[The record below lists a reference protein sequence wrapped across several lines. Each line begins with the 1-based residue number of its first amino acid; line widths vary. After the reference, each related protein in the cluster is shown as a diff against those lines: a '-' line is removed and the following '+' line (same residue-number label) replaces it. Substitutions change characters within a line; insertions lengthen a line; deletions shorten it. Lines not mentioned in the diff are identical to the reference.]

1 MSVSMYRAS
10 IPVFIRG
17 LEVLVSLI
25 DKAEAHAQE
34 KGLADT
40 DITAARLID
49 DMLPF
54 TGQIQRASDTSKL
67 SAVRLSGVEAPS
79 FDDTETTFA
88 QLRERL
94 TNTLSYLKSI
104 DKSTLEGS
112 EAREITLKQRA
123 GELKFNG
130 SDYLFLFA
138 LPNFYFHV
146 VTAYDILRHLGV
158 QVGKL
163 DYLGALNAA

>member
-10 IPVFIRG
+10 VPVFIRG
-17 LEVLVSLI
+17 LDVLVSLI
-25 DKAEAHAQE
+25 NKAEAHAKE
-34 KGLADT
+34 KGIAET
-40 DITAARLID
+40 DVTAARLFD

-88 QLRERL
+88 ELRERL
-94 TNTLSYLKSI
+94 TNTLLYLKSI
-104 DKSTLEGS
+104 DETTLEGS
-112 EAREITLKQRA
+112 ETREVTLKQRA
-123 GELKFNG
+123 GELTFSG

-138 LPNFYFHV
+138 LPNFYFHI

-158 QVGKL
+158 PVGKL
-163 DYLGALNAA
+163 DYLGALQKA

>member
-17 LEVLVSLI
+17 LDVLVSLI
-25 DKAEAHAQE
+25 AKAETHAEE
-34 KGLADT
+34 KGLGDT
-40 DITAARLID
+40 DITSTRLIE

-88 QLRERL
+88 ELRERL
-94 TNTLSYLKSI
+94 TKTLAYLKSV
-104 DKSTLEGS
+104 DQSTLEGS
-112 EAREITLKQRA
+112 ETREVTLKQRA
-123 GELKFNG
+123 GEITFSG
-130 SDYLFLFA
+130 SDYLFLFG

-146 VTAYDILRHLGV
+146 VTAYDILRQLGAP
-158 QVGKL
+158 VGKL
-163 DYLGALNAA
+163 DYLGAMQSA

>member
-17 LEVLVSLI
+17 LDVLVSLI
-25 DKAEAHAQE
+25 AKAETHAKE
-34 KGLADT
+34 KGLGDT
-40 DITAARLID
+40 DITSTRLIE

-88 QLRERL
+88 ELRERL
-94 TNTLSYLKSI
+94 TKTLAYLKSV
-104 DKSTLEGS
+104 DQSTLEGS
-112 EAREITLKQRA
+112 ETREVTLKQRT
-123 GELKFNG
+123 GEITFSG

-146 VTAYDILRHLGV
+146 VTAYDILRQLGV
-158 QVGKL
+158 PVGKL
-163 DYLGALNAA
+163 DYLGAMQSA